1 MQGYISTD
9 PYQEERDEETS
20 AIADAA
26 EPHFCD
32 ALPGMHAFNGCDST
46 SAFAGKGKR
55 TAMKFCK
62 TDPVACDGMATLGRP
77 FDAETIPCSEC
88 EGFVRKMYGEPKVIE
103 VNKCRYISFCAKQGW
118 SQSLPPCQVA
128 LRKHTM
134 RANYQE
140 AIWRQALD
148 ANTQIPFP
156 ESHVWLIRDGQLD
169 INRMSLP
176 RTCA

>member
-1 MQGYISTD
+1 MSFLQGYISTD

-46 SAFAGKGKR
+46 SVFSGKGKK

-77 FDAETIPCSEC
+77 FDAETIPFSEC
-88 EGFVRKMYGEPKVIE
+88 EGFVCKMYGEPKVIE
-103 VNKCRYISFCAKQGW
+103 VNKCRYISFCA
-118 SQSLPPCQVA
+118 
-128 LRKHTM
+128 
-134 RANYQE
+134 
-140 AIWRQALD
+140 
-148 ANTQIPFP
+148 
-156 ESHVWLIRDGQLD
+156 
-169 INRMSLP
+169 
-176 RTCA
+176 